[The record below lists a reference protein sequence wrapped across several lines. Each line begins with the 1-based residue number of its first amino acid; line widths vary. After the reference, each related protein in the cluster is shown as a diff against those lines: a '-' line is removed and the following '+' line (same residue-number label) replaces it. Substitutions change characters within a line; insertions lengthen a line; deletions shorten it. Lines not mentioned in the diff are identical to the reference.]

1 MMQRCLGGVNIR
13 SREIITAA
21 AEVIS
26 YLLVWSVQYFAKSP
40 PCWLFTPSSDNVKRV
55 NLKQKRCRKKLI
67 GSTYMYPKQKGTS
80 LFSECIGGGSRQSIC
95 GDLHEYHST
104 YIIKN

>member
-1 MMQRCLGGVNIR
+1 MIGGGVNIR

-67 GSTYMYPKQKGTS
+67 GSTKCSLNKKGHHSSQNVSGADLDQASVAIYMNII
-80 LFSECIGGGSRQSIC
+80 LSI
-95 GDLHEYHST
+95 
-104 YIIKN
+104 